1 MMQFS
6 RADRVGGLIQKILSD
21 ILQKDIHDPRLKM
34 TTITGV
40 KMSRDLKFANIY
52 YISAGGK
59 QNSRAAADGFNS
71 AAGFIKRNLA
81 GQLNLRYMPEL
92 RFFYD
97 ESFDYV
103 SRIDELL
110 KSITADDR
118 SNHSSP

>member
-1 MMQFS
+1 MPFS

-21 ILQKDIHDPRLKM
+21 IMQKDIHDPRLKM

-52 YISAGGK
+52 FISAGGK
-59 QNSRAAADGFNS
+59 QSSRAAAEGFQS
-71 AAGFIKRNLA
+71 AMGYIKRNLA
-81 GQLNLRYMPEL
+81 GQLKLRYMPEL

-97 ESFDYV
+97 ESFDYG

-110 KSITADDR
+110 KSVTTNDGSD
-118 SNHSSP
+118 HSSP

>member
-1 MMQFS
+1 
-6 RADRVGGLIQKILSD
+6 
-21 ILQKDIHDPRLKM
+21 M

-52 YISAGGK
+52 FISVGGK
-59 QNSRAAADGFNS
+59 QNSRAAAEGFAS

-97 ESFDYV
+97 ESFDYG

-110 KSITADDR
+110 KSITTDDR

>member
-1 MMQFS
+1 MMPFS
-6 RADRVGGLIQKILSD
+6 RADRVAGLIQKVLSD
-21 ILQKDIHDPRLKM
+21 IIQKDIHDPRLKM

-52 YISAGGK
+52 FISVGGK
-59 QNSRAAADGFNS
+59 QNSRAAAEGFAS

-97 ESFDYV
+97 ESFDYG

-110 KSITADDR
+110 NSITTDDR